1 MKKGLIPFA
10 VMVAFLAIE
19 AIPAEAQMISQKIA
33 RSLPPV
39 QNALNMGVR
48 MIPARRANPGGMR
61 NGLPPTNMDSF
72 VYESGAKAW
81 HIYGDEGVHSIPPF
95 MEFTKEHRIEAGIN
109 GRRRKGLTTGH
120 GSHLPDAWGGDEF
133 VDGPEWSDSG
143 AGGTRSQFQP
153 FEQVVQDLPLE
164 EVYQTPPFIDDQTDP
179 KSDKKPTPKTSL
191 PKPLKEALNE
201 MSQDTNQQAMFGRQP
216 GKSDKPNNLSQE
228 SAFNWP

>member
-1 MKKGLIPFA
+1 MNKGIISFA
-10 VMVAFLAIE
+10 AATLAMLSIQVM
-19 AIPAEAQMISQKIA
+19 PAEAQMNQRISRA
-33 RSLPPV
+33 LPPV
-39 QNALNMGVR
+39 QSTINMGAR

-72 VYESGAKAW
+72 VYESGGKAW
-81 HIYGDEGVHSIPPF
+81 HIYGDEGVYSIPPF

-109 GRRRKGLTTGH
+109 GRRRRGLTTGH

-153 FEQVVQDLPLE
+153 FETVMQESPASDI
-164 EVYQTPPFIDDQTDP
+164 YRTPPFVSEQLAQKADTDSIEKMP
-179 KSDKKPTPKTSL
+179 NQDN
-191 PKPLKEALNE
+191 LKNTVQE
-201 MSQDTNQQAMFGRQP
+201 MAQDSQQALFGHQLGRRTPPAQ
-216 GKSDKPNNLSQE
+216 Q